1 MSYTKSPCRSQ
12 LVAKK
17 IAPSLN
23 RFASSIAPPQSG
35 IDVVASLPALL
46 RAYQAT
52 TGRTIA
58 YRPARSGSAEP
69 VEPLWSAEVRAGS
82 KSIGQLVVSREEP
95 GSVRRRAKQPETP
108 KGGNSPALPAPA
120 RKLAA
125 AIGDVLSELLETRHA
140 LWQREAELAAQVPF
154 SPHGEEAAQLAA
166 RLESVLRA
174 GAEAVGCEA
183 AALYLLDDRTEYLK
197 LRSLWGLPFDRLLAL
212 PRALHGAVA
221 DLEAM
226 LGHAVVLEDASESL
240 SWQPP
245 EDFAAAVCL
254 PVSSPTSLFGTVWF
268 FSNRSRDFSSRETNM
283 LEVAAGRLAVELER
297 EMLLAHALETAAWRH
312 HLEAA
317 QRLQHSQLPGVPP
330 MVDHWQ
336 LAGWAHQSHRVGGAF
351 YDWFCLPDGRIGFA
365 MGRAAGCTKE
375 GGWDASLTAANVR
388 TALRTHGQYQNSP
401 HDVLRQANMTLWTS
415 SAGDQHAAAVFG
427 TLRSREERIQYSS
440 AGNVA
445 IWHVGP
451 KADDP
456 PIATAPALG
465 ESPESA
471 FQTMERTVRAGEIL
485 VWHSPSLRAADRNN
499 RTTPRADRVLALL
512 RKNRHL
518 SAAALAE
525 LLGRT
530 LCANGQPAA
539 DSALIVAKRTD
550 EP

>member
-1 MSYTKSPCRSQ
+1 MSHTKLPCRSE

-23 RFASSIAPPQSG
+23 RFASSIASPQSG
-35 IDVVASLPALL
+35 IDVVASLPGLL
-46 RAYQAT
+46 RAYQAA
-52 TGRTIA
+52 TGRAIA
-58 YRPARSGSAEP
+58 YRSGRSGSVGP
-69 VEPLWSAEVRAGS
+69 GEPLWSAEVRAGS
-82 KSIGQLVVSREEP
+82 KAVGQLVVSSEEA
-95 GSVRRRAKQPETP
+95 GEVRRHTKQSQTV
-108 KGGNSPALPAPA
+108 KRGNRPALPAPA

-125 AIGDVLSELLETRHA
+125 AIGDVLGELLETRHA

-166 RLESVLRA
+166 RLEGVLRA

-183 AALYLLDDRTEYLK
+183 AALYLLDERTEYLK
-197 LRSLWGLPFDRLLAL
+197 LRSLWGLPFDRLLAP

-245 EDFAAAVCL
+245 EDFAAAICL

-283 LEVAAGRLAVELER
+283 LEVAAGRLAIELER
-297 EMLLAHALETAAWRH
+297 EMLLAHAMETAAWRP

-317 QRLQHSQLPGVPP
+317 QRLQRSQLPGVPP
-330 MVDHWQ
+330 LIDDWQ
-336 LAGWAHQSHRVGGAF
+336 LAGWAHQAHRVGGAF

-365 MGRAAGCTKE
+365 LGRAASCSKA

-401 HDVLRQANMTLWTS
+401 HDVLGQANITLWTG
-415 SAGDQHAAAVFG
+415 SAGDQHAAVAFG
-427 TLRSREERIQYSS
+427 ALRSRDTKVHYSS
-440 AGNVA
+440 AGNTA
-445 IWHVGP
+445 LWHLGP
-451 KADDP
+451 QGDES
-456 PIATAPALG
+456 PIAIAPALG
-465 ESPESA
+465 ESPES
-471 FQTMERTVRAGEIL
+471 TYHTVELTVRVGDIL
-485 VWHSPSLRAADRNN
+485 VWHTPSLFVPDRSG
-499 RTTPRADRVLALL
+499 RPTPNTNRVLQLL

-530 LCANGQPAA
+530 ISADGQPVA
-539 DSALIVAKRTD
+539 DSALIVAKRTS
-550 EP
+550 

>member
-1 MSYTKSPCRSQ
+1 MSHTSLPCRFE

-35 IDVVASLPALL
+35 IDVVASLPELL

-52 TGRTIA
+52 TGRAIA
-58 YRPARSGSAEP
+58 YRSGRTGSNESA
-69 VEPLWSAEVRAGS
+69 EPLWSADVRAGS
-82 KSIGQLVVSREEP
+82 KTIGQLVVSREEP
-95 GSVRRRAKQPETP
+95 GNVRRRTKQPEVL
-108 KGGNSPALPAPA
+108 KGGDGPALPTPA

-125 AIGDVLSELLETRHA
+125 AIGDVLNELLETRRA

-166 RLESVLRA
+166 RLEGVLRA
-174 GAEAVGCEA
+174 GAEAAGCEA

-197 LRSLWGLPFDRLLAL
+197 LRSLWGLPFDRLLAP
-212 PRALHGAVA
+212 PRPLHGAVA

-226 LGHAVVLEDASESL
+226 LGHAVVLEDTGESL

-254 PVSSPTSLFGTVWF
+254 PVSSPTSLLGTVWF
-268 FSNRSRDFSSRETNM
+268 FSNRNRDFSSRETNM

-297 EMLLAHALETAAWRH
+297 QMLLAYAMETAAWRH

-317 QRLQHSQLPGVPP
+317 QRLQRSQLPGVPP
-330 MVDHWQ
+330 MIDDWQ
-336 LAGWAHQSHRVGGAF
+336 LAGWAHQAHAVGGAF

-365 MGRAAGCTKE
+365 MGRAAGCSKE

-388 TALRTHGQYQNSP
+388 MALRAHGQYQNGP
-401 HDVLRQANMTLWTS
+401 HDVLRQANLTLWTG
-415 SAGDQHAAAVFG
+415 SAGDQNAAVVFG
-427 TLRSREERIQYSS
+427 TLRSRNAKLQYS
-440 AGNVA
+440 AGGNVA
-445 IWHVGP
+445 LWRVGP
-451 KADDP
+451 RGDEP
-456 PIATAPALG
+456 PAATAPALG
-465 ESPESA
+465 ESPESSYRA
-471 FQTMERTVRAGEIL
+471 IELTIRAGEIL
-485 VWHSPSLRAADRNN
+485 IWHTPSLFAADR
-499 RTTPRADRVLALL
+499 TGGTAPDADRALALL

-525 LLGRT
+525 LLART
-530 LCANGQPAA
+530 ICADGQPAA
-539 DSALIVAKRTD
+539 DAALVVAKRTG
-550 EP
+550 

>member
-1 MSYTKSPCRSQ
+1 LSHTKLPCRSE

-35 IDVVASLPALL
+35 IDVVASLPELL
-46 RAYQAT
+46 RAYQAA
-52 TGRTIA
+52 TGRAIA
-58 YRPARSGSAEP
+58 YRSGRSGSAGP

-82 KSIGQLVVSREEP
+82 KAIGQLVVSCEEP
-95 GSVRRRAKQPETP
+95 GEARRRTKQQQAA
-108 KGGNSPALPAPA
+108 KGGNRPALPTPA

-125 AIGDVLSELLETRHA
+125 AIGDMLSELLETRHA

-166 RLESVLRA
+166 RLEGVLRA
-174 GAEAVGCEA
+174 GAEAAGCEA

-197 LRSLWGLPFDRLLAL
+197 LRSLWGLPFDRLLAP

-226 LGHAVVLEDASESL
+226 LGHAVVLEDTNESL

-283 LEVAAGRLAVELER
+283 LEVAAGRLAIELER
-297 EMLLAHALETAAWRH
+297 EMLLAHAMETAAWRP

-317 QRLQHSQLPGVPP
+317 QRLQRSQLPGVPP
-330 MVDHWQ
+330 LIDDWQ
-336 LAGWAHQSHRVGGAF
+336 LAGWAHQAHRVGGAF

-365 MGRAAGCTKE
+365 LGRAASCSKD

-401 HDVLRQANMTLWTS
+401 HDVLRQANITLWTG
-415 SAGDQHAAAVFG
+415 SAGDQHAAVVFG
-427 TLRSREERIQYSS
+427 ALRSHDATIQYS
-440 AGNVA
+440 ATGNTTL
-445 IWHVGP
+445 WHIRPRG
-451 KADDP
+451 DNR
-456 PIATAPALG
+456 PIATSPVLG
-465 ESPESA
+465 ESPESS
-471 FQTMERTVRAGEIL
+471 FQTTELTVRAGEIL
-485 VWHSPSLRAADRNN
+485 VWHTPPLFAADRSGRPSLDAN
-499 RTTPRADRVLALL
+499 RALALL

-530 LCANGQPAA
+530 ICADGPPVA
-539 DSALIVAKRTD
+539 DSALIVAKRTS
-550 EP
+550 